1 MSIMVGVGKGA
12 RTGVL
17 IKNAE
22 ALERFAVVD
31 TLVVDKTGTL
41 TEGRP
46 ALRAV
51 DAANGFDED
60 DILSIA
66 AALEQSSAHPLAHA
80 ILSAAEAKELALAP
94 IANFE
99 SVSGKGVRGRID
111 GRRAAI
117 GNAAMMAEES
127 ADPTGLAPVADSY
140 RNEGATVMFLAV
152 DGVLAGLIAVS
163 DPITATKADAIRRRN
178 RSVKSTAGKERDRH
192 A

>member
-1 MSIMVGVGKGA
+1 MHVLTHSFPTRRSSGLVG
-12 RTGVL
+12 
-17 IKNAE
+17 
-22 ALERFAVVD
+22 
-31 TLVVDKTGTL
+31 DKTGTL

-99 SVSGKGVRGRID
+99 PVTGKAVRGLPD
-111 GRRAAI
+111 GRRAPLR
-117 GNAAMMAEES
+117 NAAKLGEER
-127 ADPTGLAPVADSY
+127 A
-140 RNEGATVMFLAV
+140 
-152 DGVLAGLIAVS
+152 
-163 DPITATKADAIRRRN
+163 
-178 RSVKSTAGKERDRH
+178 
-192 A
+192 

>member
-17 IKNAE
+17 IKNDE

-80 ILSAAEAKELALAP
+80 ILSAAEAKELAIAP
-94 IANFE
+94 IATFA
-99 SVSGKGVRGRID
+99 SFIGQGLPGRLA
-111 GRRAAI
+111 GRRPPI
-117 GNAAMMAEES
+117 GNAALRAEE
-127 ADPTGLAPVADSY
+127 
-140 RNEGATVMFLAV
+140 
-152 DGVLAGLIAVS
+152 
-163 DPITATKADAIRRRN
+163 
-178 RSVKSTAGKERDRH
+178 
-192 A
+192 